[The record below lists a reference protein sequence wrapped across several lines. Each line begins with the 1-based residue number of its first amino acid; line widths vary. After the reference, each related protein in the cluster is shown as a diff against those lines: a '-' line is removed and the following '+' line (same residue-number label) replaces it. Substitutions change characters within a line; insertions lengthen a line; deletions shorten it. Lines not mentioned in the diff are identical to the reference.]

1 MSSALRRAWAACAAW
16 CALTAAVFAV
26 YALSKD
32 GASRE
37 LLALTASFVLLAA
50 LTAGA
55 ALVLR
60 RAAPPAWLDQMRA
73 VCARA
78 WARWA
83 LTLAVLGGLFGY
95 GLMLRPEWPY
105 ALGGVALAAAA
116 ALILITFDG
125 LPENTRPRI
134 VVSAAVLGIAGVYV
148 VRALVLAAVPAY
160 NVADEPWT
168 FGWILSV
175 LRDGAFR
182 DAIMAYGGMDVQRYY
197 YLPALFMRVFG
208 ADFWTARLFSLLVT
222 AAVVAISAGAA
233 GAWYQRREAAWIG
246 GLLALGSAL
255 LANSAT
261 IRHDNAMAF
270 MLGACLLFLALGAHA
285 ADQRR
290 ARLWHGLA
298 GLMLGLG
305 WMAHYH
311 AVPFAAILTLTLI
324 APRVVLAPHIGL
336 TRRAALLQT
345 LAWIAGGLL
354 GAAVTFVV
362 QIVPDWAQFTQRVPY
377 APGSLEVLVQRY
389 IEYLATLPYHSQL
402 EALLIGAGL
411 ALAAWRAGS
420 KALLPAFRLQLAGL
434 AAALPL
440 LILTFAVVAA
450 HVAVSNYLFQLVA
463 VYIILIT
470 GLFVPGIR
478 ALSGERRP
486 LPRASWAAAL
496 CFALVGIGTVQ
507 AGPLRYVLAGG
518 PQELTPRPAAD
529 YVRANA
535 RPDDRITGEHWY
547 YFFLNDLH
555 FISPY
560 SYEYASYGS
569 PDVYAQYADATAFW
583 DAIAPEWVIR
593 DPNLSSCC
601 FPPIIDS
608 AYLNSRGY
616 QVVAEF
622 PGERL
627 PVQVYHGPHTGG

>member
-32 GASRE
+32 GASRG

-60 RAAPPAWLDQMRA
+60 RAAPPAWLDQMRE

-134 VVSAAVLGIAGVYV
+134 VVSAAALGIAGVYV
-148 VRALVLAAVPAY
+148 VRALALAAVPAY
-160 NVADEPWT
+160 NVADEPWNY
-168 FGWILSV
+168 GWILSV
-175 LRDGAFR
+175 LRDGYFH
-182 DAIMAYGGMDVQRYY
+182 DAIMLYGGRDTPRFHA
-197 YLPALFMRVFG
+197 LPALWGSIFGMNFISMRS
-208 ADFWTARLFSLLVT
+208 FSLLVT

-377 APGSLEVLVQRY
+377 APGSLEVLMQRY

-440 LILTFAVVAA
+440 LILTFAVVAGQ
-450 HVAVSNYLFQLVA
+450 VPRVYYVSQLVT
-463 VYIILIT
+463 VYALLIT

-486 LPRASWAAAL
+486 LPRASWAAL
-496 CFALVGIGTVQ
+496 SFALVGIGAVQ

-518 PQELTPRPAAD
+518 PQELAPRPAAG

-535 RPDDRITGEHWY
+535 GPDDHITGEHWY

-608 AYLNSRGY
+608 AYLDSRGY

-627 PVQVYHGPHTGG
+627 PVQVYHRPHTGG